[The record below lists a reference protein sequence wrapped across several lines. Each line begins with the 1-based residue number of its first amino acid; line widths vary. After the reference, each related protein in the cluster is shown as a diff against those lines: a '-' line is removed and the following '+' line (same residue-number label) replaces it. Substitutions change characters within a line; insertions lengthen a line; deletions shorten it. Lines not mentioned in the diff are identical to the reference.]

1 MGKFTEFLSEGK
13 EEAVAIRTALKKEL
27 GLSSRDVSVKASYGG
42 MSSSVKVNIKTMKA
56 LQLKSKI
63 ENIGT
68 GEESYDRDE
77 ASGEIL
83 GGGNTFIFVEID
95 WKYREALQKIINDA
109 VEKESNGDFKEG
121 DQITIFKTFIID
133 NKGKGQFYVYKKGGG
148 QVSSTNHPSGI
159 ASTVMNLITTL
170 KDDSLYAKIK

>member
-1 MGKFTEFLSEGK
+1 MGKFKEFLSEGK

-27 GLSSRDVSVKASYGG
+27 GLSSRDVSVKSSYGG
-42 MSSSVKVNIKTMKA
+42 MSSSVKVNIKTLKA

-63 ENIGT
+63 ENIGS
-68 GEESYDRDE
+68 GEESYQTDD

-95 WKYREALQKIINDA
+95 WKFREELQKIIQDA
-109 VEKESNGDFKEG
+109 IEKETDGDFKED
-121 DQITIFKTFIID
+121 DQITIFKTFRIS
-133 NKGKGQFYVYKKGGG
+133 NQGKGTFYVSKKGGG

-159 ASTVMNLITTL
+159 ASAVMNLITTL